1 MKRTLLLLLAA
12 LLVVLGVALSRALLL
27 EPQPQGIRQAPA
39 LEVDQR
45 RVLERLGAA
54 LRIRSIATREEDA
67 VAEARLRAM
76 MDFVEERFRS
86 LQAHCAFERH
96 RRSLVIRWTGSDATL
111 DPLLLLAH
119 LDVVPV
125 DPATAAD
132 WRFPP
137 FDGEVSAGYVW
148 GRGALDDKS
157 SALAML
163 EAIEHLALAG
173 FRPTRGVVV
182 ALGCDEEIGGEGGAA
197 AQARRFEAAGLT
209 PFLVLDEGY
218 GVLEGI
224 VDVVPAPIAGVGV
237 AEKGYLT
244 VELRV
249 AAAGG
254 HASMPEPQSALGV
267 LAAGLAALEAEPL
280 PARLDG
286 ASAAFFDAL
295 AAEMPFGPKVL
306 FANRWLT
313 EPVLRGLLEAEPST
327 AALLRTTTAVT
338 QANAGVA
345 ENVLP
350 QSATA
355 TVNFRVHPRD
365 SVADVVA
372 HVVRVIDDERV
383 EVRQLDG
390 AREPTPTS
398 PSEGEAWD
406 LLADTIR
413 ECYEGV
419 VVAPALVLGGTDA
432 RHYQDLSANV
442 YRFNGVRLG
451 PEDLARI
458 HGANER
464 IATKNYIEMIRFY
477 ARLIENASRL

>member
-1 MKRTLLLLLAA
+1 MKRALLLLFAA
-12 LLVVLGVALSRALLL
+12 LLVLLGVCLTRALLL
-27 EPQPQGIRQAPA
+27 EPQPQGVAQAPR

-45 RVLERLGAA
+45 RVIERLGAA
-54 LRIRSIATREEDA
+54 LRIRSVATREPDA
-67 VAEARLRAM
+67 VADARLRAM
-76 MDFVEERFRS
+76 MDFVEGRFAP
-86 LQAHCAFERH
+86 LKDHCAFERH
-96 RRSLVIRWTGSDATL
+96 ERSLVVRWKGSDPSL

-125 DPATAAD
+125 DPASVD
-132 WRFPP
+132 EWRFPP
-137 FDGEVSAGYVW
+137 FSGDVAAGYVW

-163 EAIEHLALAG
+163 EAIEHLAQGG
-173 FRPTRGVVV
+173 FRPRRGVLL
-182 ALGCDEEIGGEGGAA
+182 ALGCDEEIGGERGAA
-197 AQARRFEAAGLT
+197 AQAQRFEAEGLS

-224 VDVVPAPIAGVGV
+224 VDVVSAPIAGVGV

-244 VELRV
+244 LELVVE
-249 AAAGG
+249 ATGG
-254 HASMPEPQSALGV
+254 HASMPEKQSALGV
-267 LAAGLAALEAEPL
+267 LAAALAQLEAQPM

-286 ASAAFFDAL
+286 TSAAFFDAL
-295 AAEMPFGPKVL
+295 AAEMSFGPKLL

-313 EPVLRGLLEAEPST
+313 EPVLRGLLDEKAST
-327 AALLRTTTAVT
+327 GALLRTTTAVT
-338 QANAGVA
+338 QASAGVA

-350 QSATA
+350 QSATG

-365 SVADVVA
+365 TVADVVA
-372 HVVRVIDDERV
+372 HARRVIDDERV
-383 EVRQLDG
+383 VVRELEG

-398 PSEGEAWD
+398 PSDGEAWE
-406 LLADTIR
+406 LLAGTIR

-432 RHYQDLSANV
+432 RHYQALSTNV

-451 PEDLARI
+451 PDDLERI

-464 IATKNYIEMIRFY
+464 IAAKNYLEMIRFY
-477 ARLIENASRL
+477 ARLIENASRP